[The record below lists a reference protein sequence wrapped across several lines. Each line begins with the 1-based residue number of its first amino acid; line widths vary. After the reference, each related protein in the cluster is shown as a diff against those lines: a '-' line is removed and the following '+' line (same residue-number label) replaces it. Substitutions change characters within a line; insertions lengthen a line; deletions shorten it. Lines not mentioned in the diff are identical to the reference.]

1 MMRNLLTVVSHIFD
15 ARFLK
20 CEGSKTDTGC
30 GQAARAT
37 VFLLAFILFC
47 HLTHRMRIA
56 SSASKSLSKPLLPLI
71 LVKIA
76 YRVFC
81 STSRDFRIGQLIR
94 LPFVPFFPEDC
105 RSVGGTTEDTLACID
120 AAHLFN
126 GLTPLIISAFINES
140 AGELNGTCW
149 TRTNGPRINSP
160 LLYRLS

>member
-15 ARFLK
+15 VGFLK
-20 CEGSKTDTGC
+20 CECSKTDTGC

-56 SSASKSLSKPLLPLI
+56 SPASKSLSKPLLPLI

-76 YRVFC
+76 YRVFY
-81 STSRDFRIGQLIR
+81 SIPRDFRIGQLIR
-94 LPFVPFFPEDC
+94 PSFVPFFPE
-105 RSVGGTTEDTLACID
+105 RLPVVGDTIEDTSACID

-140 AGELNGTCW
+140 AGELNGTYW
-149 TRTNGPRINSP
+149 T
-160 LLYRLS
+160 